1 MSDRDQSTVDALRQE
16 EYIGENRCL
25 PCTAVNVILGAVVA
39 LIGGAAV
46 KRALGRTA
54 GRLTALIL
62 AGVFGALIYLR
73 GYLVPGTPELT
84 KRYLPQ
90 PVLKLFGKEP
100 GTDTEDLAFGD
111 QIDDRIEA
119 DIADEQSDTDE
130 TEQTQTGTEP
140 KDSKGQPPKGGETA
154 ANADGEAIDEAVDD
168 KKSEAVEIEIADAE
182 ADASAAPNEDE
193 SETGESADTEN
204 DSDEAPKQ
212 DENND
217 GDGWETVQKVEY
229 RREHSV
235 NPEQFLNEIGA
246 VEPCDD
252 RDDVCLTDSFA
263 EDIEK
268 YVEPYDDREDV
279 DVKLLGELFEESP
292 DDIELQDREYPTY
305 KVGFRIRK
313 WPTDGALF
321 VDLATH
327 KALRD
332 RSDDWLAV
340 PLEQRANIL
349 ESLRS
354 FLTACP
360 SCDGELQFSAT
371 AVESCCGAHEVIA
384 YKCLDCDQHLVEL
397 SPTKLD
403 DEKSIKP

>member
-39 LIGGAAV
+39 FIGGAAV

-119 DIADEQSDTDE
+119 DIADEQSDTDNAQQHRTQAESKESGEQSPTSVDHPSDTSTVENE
-130 TEQTQTGTEP
+130 TDP
-140 KDSKGQPPKGGETA
+140 D
-154 ANADGEAIDEAVDD
+154 DEN
-168 KKSEAVEIEIADAE
+168 EAVEIEITDVETDAAATTE
-182 ADASAAPNEDE
+182 EDGNDPDESAATE
-193 SETGESADTEN
+193 SDGDATSE
-204 DSDEAPKQ
+204 Q
-212 DENND
+212 DEGND
-217 GDGWETVQKVEY
+217 ADEWETVEKVQY

-235 NPEQFLNEIGA
+235 DPEQFLNDTGV
-246 VEPCDD
+246 VEPCEN
-252 RDDVCLTDSFA
+252 RDDVCLTDAFA
-263 EDIEK
+263 TDVDDYLEA
-268 YVEPYDDREDV
+268 YDSREDV
-279 DVKLLGELFEESP
+279 DLELLGELFEESP
-292 DDIELQDREYPTY
+292 ADIELQDREYPTY

-313 WPTDGALF
+313 WPTNGALF

-332 RSDDWLAV
+332 RSDDWLSV

-360 SCDGELQFSAT
+360 SCDGDLRFSET

-384 YKCLDCDQHLVEL
+384 YKCHECDQHLVEL
-397 SPTKLD
+397 TPSKIGDGKTIEP
-403 DEKSIKP
+403 